1 MMFLRNLKVKT
12 KLIISYIAL
21 AVLITIIGIFA
32 SDSLKKVADN
42 SNYMYLDKVQG
53 VSQLKGI
60 HINIAEVERDLLK
73 LIYVK
78 DEAEKSGLINT
89 MQLNTSD
96 NTQLLSSYEKLLL
109 SETEKKNLP
118 IFKSQLEEYRNQRK
132 VLLDYVNKGDYTK
145 AEEHYESLSE
155 IRTAMLSSLDIMV
168 KASLENA
175 KAFNEENRVIY
186 LSSNVLMLALAIVG
200 LVVAIL
206 LGVLMSRDMGS
217 ALAKIREFAT
227 RLSEYDFSTGID
239 MKRKDEFGQT
249 VSALNVAQDNVSNL
263 VKLIMENSQEM
274 SAASQE
280 LSATVEELTSKVEY
294 IDNAVKHIVV
304 GIQDTSATSE
314 EITASVEEVDSSI
327 NVLSDKARE
336 GSNNA
341 GEAKKR
347 ATEIE
352 KKGTDAITEAR
363 ALYAEKR
370 ESVLKAIEDGK
381 VVDNIRVM
389 AETIASISEQTN
401 LLSLNAAIEAA
412 RAGEQGKGFA
422 VVAEEIRKL
431 AEQSSHAVWAI
442 QETILKVQEAFSNLS
457 DNSNDTLKFINENVD
472 PKFEEFGY
480 VGTQYYK
487 DSDITSQMSEEI
499 AAMSEELAASIDQVS
514 AAIQNIAVT
523 AQKSN
528 EDVEVIKSS
537 LDETSNAIQQVAST
551 TQNQAELAAKLNNT
565 VLKFKI

>member
-1 MMFLRNLKVKT
+1 MSFFSNFKVKT

-21 AVLITIIGIFA
+21 AVLIPILGFFA
-32 SDSLKKVADN
+32 SNSLKKVAAN
-42 SNYMYLDKVQG
+42 SNYMYVDKVQG
-53 VSQLKGI
+53 ISQLKGM
-60 HINIAEVERDLLK
+60 HINVEKVEKDLLK

-78 DEAEKSGLINT
+78 DEAEKSALINT
-89 MQLNTSD
+89 IQLNTSE
-96 NTQLLSSYEKLLL
+96 NTQLLESYEKLFLT
-109 SETEKKNLP
+109 ETEQKNLP
-118 IFKSQLEEYRNQRK
+118 LFKSQLEEYRNQRK
-132 VLLDYVNKGDYTK
+132 KLIEYVNNGEYTK
-145 AEEHYESLSE
+145 AEELYEGLSE
-155 IRTAMLSSLDIMV
+155 IRTAMLSSLDIMI
-168 KASLENA
+168 KANLENA
-175 KAFNEENRVIY
+175 KSFNAENHGIFVNANRLTIV
-186 LSSNVLMLALAIVG
+186 LSALG
-200 LVVAIL
+200 LVIAII
-206 LGVLMSRDMGS
+206 LGLIMSGNVSS
-217 ALAKIREFAT
+217 ALTKIREFAT
-227 RLSEYDFSTGID
+227 RLSEYDFSARID

-249 VSALNVAQDNVSNL
+249 VSALNMAQDNVSSL

-347 ATEIE
+347 ARSVE
-352 KKGTDAITEAR
+352 KKGTDAIMEAR
-363 ALYAEKR
+363 ALYAEKQ
-370 ESVLKAIEDGK
+370 EGVLKAIEDGK

-431 AEQSSHAVWAI
+431 AEQSSHAVSAI
-442 QETILKVQEAFSNLS
+442 QDTILKVQESFSNLS
-457 DNSNDTLKFINENVD
+457 GNSNDILKFINENVD
-472 PKFEEFGY
+472 PKFEEFGEI
-480 VGTQYYK
+480 GIQYYK

-499 AAMSEELAASIDQVS
+499 ASMSEELAASIDQVS
-514 AAIQNIAVT
+514 AATQNIAVT

-528 EDVEVIKSS
+528 EEVELIKDS
-537 LDETSNAIQQVAST
+537 LGETTRAIQQVAAT
-551 TQNQAELAAKLNNT
+551 TQSQAELAAQLNDT
-565 VLKFKI
+565 VLRFKI

>member
-1 MMFLRNLKVKT
+1 MLFLRSLKVKT

-78 DEAEKSGLINT
+78 DEAEKSTLINT
-89 MQLNTSD
+89 IQLNTSD

-118 IFKSQLEEYRNQRK
+118 VFKSQLEEYRNQRK
-132 VLLDYVNKGDYTK
+132 VLMDYVNKGDYIE
-145 AEEHYESLSE
+145 AEELYESLSE

-175 KAFNEENRVIY
+175 KAFNEENRAIY
-186 LSSNVLMLALAIVG
+186 RSSNVLMLALAIVG
-200 LVVAIL
+200 LVVAVL
-206 LGVLMSRDMGS
+206 LGALMSRDMGS
-217 ALAKIREFAT
+217 ALTKIREFAT
-227 RLSEYDFSTGID
+227 RLSEYDFSRRID

-294 IDNAVKHIVV
+294 MDDAVKHIVV

-314 EITASVEEVDSSI
+314 EITASVEEVDSNI

-370 ESVLKAIEDGK
+370 ENVLKAIEDGK

-422 VVAEEIRKL
+422 VVADEIRKL
-431 AEQSSHAVWAI
+431 AEQSSHAVSAI

-472 PKFEEFGY
+472 PKFEEFGI

-487 DSDITSQMSEEI
+487 DSDITTQMSEEI
-499 AAMSEELAASIDQVS
+499 AAMSEELAASVDQVS
-514 AAIQNIAVT
+514 AAIQNIAAN

-528 EDVEVIKSS
+528 EDVEAIKGS
-537 LDETSNAIQQVAST
+537 LSETTKAIQQVAVT
-551 TQNQAELAAKLNNT
+551 TQNQAELAAQLNDT
-565 VLKFKI
+565 VLRFKI